1 MKSFKEYV
9 EHTQENEGQTQPL
22 TAEPNGEGKE
32 SEVRALGEQIAAAYN
47 GRSDMQMWQSIIA
60 EAEKGKRNGTLSNED
75 IERFYQTFSP
85 MVNGAQ
91 RKKLRAVVD
100 RLKRIE

>member
-9 EHTQENEGQTQPL
+9 ENTQKNEAQTEPTTTEPNEGK
-22 TAEPNGEGKE
+22 KE
-32 SEVRALGEQIAAAYN
+32 REVRALGEQIAAAYN
-47 GRSDMQMWQSIIA
+47 GKSDMQMWQSIIA

-75 IERFYQTFSP
+75 IERFYQTFSS
-85 MVNGAQ
+85 MVNGVQ

-100 RLKRIE
+100 RLKKLE

>member
-9 EHTQENEGQTQPL
+9 ENTQENEAQTEP
-22 TAEPNGEGKE
+22 TTTEPNEEKKE
-32 SEVRALGEQIAAAYN
+32 REVRALGEQIAAAYN
-47 GRSDMQMWQSIIA
+47 GKSDMQMWQSIIA

-75 IERFYQTFSP
+75 IEHFYQTFSS
-85 MVNGAQ
+85 MVNGVQ

-100 RLKRIE
+100 RLKKLE

>member
-9 EHTQENEGQTQPL
+9 EHTQENEGQTQPP
-22 TAEPNGEGKE
+22 TTEPNGEGKE
-32 SEVRALGEQIAAAYN
+32 SEVLALCEQIEAAYN

-100 RLKRIE
+100 RLKKIE